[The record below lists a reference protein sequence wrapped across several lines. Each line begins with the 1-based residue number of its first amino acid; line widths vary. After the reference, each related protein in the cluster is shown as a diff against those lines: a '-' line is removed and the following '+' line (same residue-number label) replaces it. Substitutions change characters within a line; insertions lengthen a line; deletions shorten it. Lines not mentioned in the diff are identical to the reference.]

1 MEKKKIRFNVIDSVI
16 IIAILAVAAAL
27 VVRELFGGAMLE
39 RNTDGTPVSIEMN
52 IKVSNIQK
60 ASQDYIKVGDIVNNA
75 KGEHIARI
83 TKADFTPAEGYYVT
97 ETGDIKKL
105 DIPGR
110 IDAYITVECL
120 GRVSDDGLYTSD
132 SLYIA
137 VSQQFG
143 IYTSKSSISGFIT
156 GIDYE
161 EITTDAYAA
170 FKDAIDE
177 EGSKASV

>member
-27 VVRELFGGAMLE
+27 IVRELFGGAMFE

-60 ASQDYIKVGDIVNNA
+60 ASQDYIKVGDIVNNE

-110 IDAYITVECL
+110 IDAYVTVECI
-120 GRVSDDGLYTSD
+120 GRACDDGLYIGDNS
-132 SLYIA
+132 YVA

-143 IYTSKSSISGFIT
+143 IYTSKISISGFIT
-156 GIDYE
+156 GVDYE
-161 EITTDAYAA
+161 EITSDAYAA
-170 FKDAIDE
+170 FKDAVNE
-177 EGSKASV
+177 EGSKVSV